1 MEVILILM
9 TLSLMLGISFLIAF
23 LWAVK
28 SDQYED
34 THTPAMRI
42 LMEDDR
48 LTINNKNNQ
57 I

>member
-34 THTPAMRI
+34 TYTPALRI
-42 LMEDDR
+42 LIEDDK
-48 LTINNKNNQ
+48 LKINKNNQ